1 MNLKQHTFPLN
12 FLLKQWGAL
21 LFYKVGWSLPSAIPK
36 CETEP
41 VVGITIDNTKVHII
55 NETTKQLVDYYI

>member
-1 MNLKQHTFPLN
+1 MGGEF
-12 FLLKQWGAL
+12 FYVL
-21 LFYKVGWSLPSAIPK
+21 LFNKVGRSLPSAIPK

-55 NETTKQLVDYYI
+55 IETTKQLVDYYI